1 MTHEEIEFF
10 SKDNVF
16 LRSLT
21 VAVVE
26 TAQAISSETDGARK
40 TLAGQALD
48 NPTWARDKFK
58 VNVASQSGVNS
69 LVTLV
74 WSGGVPVFT
83 YPVDRTAFDAA
94 LNNACSAVWNA
105 EAKVPNPVP

>member
-26 TAQAISSETDGARK
+26 TAQAISGENDGARK
-40 TLAGQALD
+40 TLSGQVLD
-48 NPTWARDKFK
+48 NPTWARNKFS
-58 VNVASQSGVNS
+58 VNIASQIGVNS
-69 LVTLV
+69 LIVVT
-74 WSGGVPVFT
+74 WQGGIPVFE
-83 YPVDRTAFDAA
+83 YPIDRTAFDSA
-94 LNNACSAVWNA
+94 LNNSCSAVWDA
-105 EAKVPNPVP
+105 EAKVPNPI